1 MILSMCKLDHL
12 AAVGGW
18 ATQGERR
25 RERRDNDAFVSFLL
39 NGINDGLIWDEVRKW
54 LVITARGEKNV
65 LLPKPSIHT
74 EQMTLV
80 V

>member
-1 MILSMCKLDHL
+1 MILSMRKRDHL
-12 AAVGGW
+12 AVEGGW

-25 RERRDNDAFVSFLL
+25 RERQANEAFVSFLL
-39 NGINDGLIWDEVRKW
+39 NGISDGLAGDEVRKW

-65 LLPKPSIHT
+65 LLHKPSIHT

>member
-1 MILSMCKLDHL
+1 ME
-12 AAVGGW
+12 GGW
-18 ATQGERR
+18 ATQGGRR
-25 RERRDNDAFVSFLL
+25 RERQANEAFVSFLL
-39 NGINDGLIWDEVRKW
+39 NGINDGLAGDEARKW

-65 LLPKPSIHT
+65 LLHKPSIHT